1 MIGNLVMEQLKK
13 LDKVAIS
20 VLPLSTAVSKISK
33 NLAKNRAPGGL
44 SRAGRVLHGAGAK
57 LAQRGRFTTH
67 PNPNVGC
74 VIVKMAKLSVKVTT
88 NERVNHTPSTC
99 VAYGW
104 RKSQRCDCV
113 CDTEPCSHHGRTPP
127 CCDALIAAG
136 WRAWLPQC
144 KTPIRR
150 SLDVDLPSA
159 TGWH

>member
-13 LDKVAIS
+13 LDKAPIS

-33 NLAKNRAPGGL
+33 NLARDRAPGGL

-74 VIVKMAKLSVKVTT
+74 VMSKMAKLSVKVTI
-88 NERVNHTPSTC
+88 NERVNRMRGTR
-99 VAYGW
+99 VAHGW
-104 RKSQRCDCV
+104 RKSQRRNGV
-113 CDTEPCSHHGRTPP
+113 CQLEPCSHHGRTPP
-127 CCDALIAAG
+127 CCDALIAG
-136 WRAWLPQC
+136 TWRAWLPQC

-150 SLDVDLPSA
+150 SLDVTLPSA